1 MKDNNIALLTTK
13 TCSKCPMVKSM
24 IESKGL
30 DIEYIDIE
38 ETPDIAIESEVMSV
52 PTIVVYENT
61 EEPFNILEKHVGQG
75 ACMELVSQLSKES

>member
-30 DIEYIDIE
+30 DIKYIDVE
-38 ETPDIAIESEVMSV
+38 QEPGIAIEAGVMSV

-61 EEPFNILEKHVGQG
+61 EEPFNILEKHVGQQG
-75 ACMELVSQLSKES
+75 SISFINK